1 MEKILSLGN
10 DDDDEATTTPPPILE
25 RANDLL
31 ATQTPPPPQTQQHEH
46 SQQVFNEDDDDDDD
60 DGEEEE
66 DDLKKLSLIGVAN
79 FNKIGSKLAANNRKK
94 PLNLPIDDD
103 DYVKAIL
110 DEMINKISNDFNEQ

>member
-10 DDDDEATTTPPPILE
+10 DDDEAATTTTPPPILE

-46 SQQVFNEDDDDDDD
+46 SQQVFNEDDDDDD
-60 DGEEEE
+60 GEEEE

-79 FNKIGSKLAANNRKK
+79 FNKIGSKLAANNRK
-94 PLNLPIDDD
+94 NLPIDDD